1 MPAWWL
7 RAPCPLA
14 APLAL
19 CVGCARG
26 GGRGTGEQ
34 RGSCS
39 VCRVSVPTSGAA
51 GVERCKQHEEKVPL
65 ASLAVEVTA
74 CLQCTQLGCRP
85 APPPIPCP
93 PAQCHPVSY
102 GGVTHRFLAPF
113 PCAPRWALCLG
124 WADLA
129 VPAVLNASAATALVL
144 TPQLTTWLLYI
155 YFFLIPPYFLSH
167 SPKGVGSGRCLSPP
181 RAPAGHHP
189 EMHTAQEGC
198 LCPAPHSATILPSF
212 PAGSRQYLQLAV
224 CCGIPRLYSALCR
237 CSYRICSLLR
247 GREEN
252 FS

>member
-1 MPAWWL
+1 MVACSLPA
-7 RAPCPLA
+7 
-14 APLAL
+14 
-19 CVGCARG
+19 GCS
-26 GGRGTGEQ
+26 
-34 RGSCS
+34 SCS
-39 VCRVSVPTSGAA
+39 VCGLCKGGREGNRRAKGILLCLVGSQFQLVVLLVSSAANNTRRKCPSLLLLLRSQRVCYAHSWAA
-51 GVERCKQHEEKVPL
+51 GLH
-65 ASLAVEVTA
+65 
-74 CLQCTQLGCRP
+74 
-85 APPPIPCP
+85 PPPHPLPSCSVSPC
-93 PAQCHPVSY
+93 VLW
-102 GGVTHRFLAPF
+102 GVTHRFLAPF

-129 VPAVLNASAATALVL
+129 VPAVPNASAATALVL

-212 PAGSRQYLQLAV
+212 PAGSRQYLQLGV